1 MVAGRLKMNA
11 AYFPVYGST
20 GIGVKSF
27 LLFERHSHL
36 CFSEYIVFMEG
47 NRLVKLLL
55 NRLGIRPLWQARESK
70 SQMQTKEQLGA
81 QFTWELKN
89 IKKDLESF
97 LEMSRAEQLSFAP
110 TLCSR
115 IQVTSARLKLFRKT
129 LGQEARQD
137 S

>member
-1 MVAGRLKMNA
+1 M
-11 AYFPVYGST
+11 
-20 GIGVKSF
+20 
-27 LLFERHSHL
+27 
-36 CFSEYIVFMEG
+36 
-47 NRLVKLLL
+47 
-55 NRLGIRPLWQARESK
+55 ARESK

-97 LEMSRAEQLSFAP
+97 LEMSRGEQLSFAP

-129 LGQEARQD
+129 LGQEARQE

>member
-1 MVAGRLKMNA
+1 MGQVAAQPIWDWTVVAGR
-11 AYFPVYGST
+11 
-20 GIGVKSF
+20 
-27 LLFERHSHL
+27 
-36 CFSEYIVFMEG
+36 
-47 NRLVKLLL
+47 
-55 NRLGIRPLWQARESK
+55 REQK
-70 SQMQTKEQLGA
+70 AKMQTKEQLGV

-97 LEMSRAEQLSFAP
+97 LEMSRVEQLSFAP

-129 LGQEARQD
+129 LGEEARQN

>member
-1 MVAGRLKMNA
+1 
-11 AYFPVYGST
+11 
-20 GIGVKSF
+20 
-27 LLFERHSHL
+27 
-36 CFSEYIVFMEG
+36 MEG

-55 NRLGIRPLWQARESK
+55 NRLGIRPLCQARESK

-97 LEMSRAEQLSFAP
+97 LEMSRSEQLSFAP

>member
-1 MVAGRLKMNA
+1 
-11 AYFPVYGST
+11 
-20 GIGVKSF
+20 
-27 LLFERHSHL
+27 
-36 CFSEYIVFMEG
+36 MEG
-47 NRLVKLLL
+47 SSLIKLAL
-55 NRLGIRPLWQARESK
+55 NRFGIRPLWQSRGNKEVK
-70 SQMQTKEQLGA
+70 MQTKEQLGA

-97 LEMSRAEQLSFAP
+97 LEMGRDEQLNFAP

-129 LGQEARQD
+129 LGQEARQE

>member
-1 MVAGRLKMNA
+1 
-11 AYFPVYGST
+11 
-20 GIGVKSF
+20 
-27 LLFERHSHL
+27 
-36 CFSEYIVFMEG
+36 MEG

-55 NRLGIRPLWQARESK
+55 NRLGIRPLCDAIESK

-81 QFTWELKN
+81 QFAWELKN

-97 LEMSRAEQLSFAP
+97 LEMSRGEQLSFAP
-110 TLCSR
+110 TLWSR